1 MSGRQGHSSLLSD
14 MSQQLNLLDLN
25 ELNEADVKSRQ
36 DRNTGGMLQRWLSM
50 KSVISTA
57 SSNAILQQEAVFN
70 PNLQVFRSVKRF
82 TAEQIRLINFC
93 V

>member
-1 MSGRQGHSSLLSD
+1 

-36 DRNTGGMLQRWLSM
+36 DRDTARGMLQRWLSM

-57 SSNAILQQEAVFN
+57 SSNAILQHEAVFN